1 MKTSESMTIR
11 EHVQVIGRLGA
22 NPGVKNL
29 KNGKKVAR
37 FSVCV
42 YDGASESKSARKW
55 FPVVAW
61 DLMANMCEA
70 LLLKGTQVTVDGR
83 LVKRCYTNK
92 KGKEQ
97 FLTEIVAREVMII
110 PDKKAA

>member
-11 EHVQVIGRLGA
+11 EHIQVIGRLGA

-29 KNGKKVAR
+29 ENGKKVAR

-42 YDGASESKSARKW
+42 YEGTGENKSTRKW
-55 FPVVAW
+55 YPVVAW
-61 DLMANMCEA
+61 GLMANMCEA
-70 LLLKGTQVTVDGR
+70 MLTKGTQVAVDGR

-92 KGKEQ
+92 KGMEQ
-97 FLTEIVAREVMII
+97 FLTEIVAREVLII